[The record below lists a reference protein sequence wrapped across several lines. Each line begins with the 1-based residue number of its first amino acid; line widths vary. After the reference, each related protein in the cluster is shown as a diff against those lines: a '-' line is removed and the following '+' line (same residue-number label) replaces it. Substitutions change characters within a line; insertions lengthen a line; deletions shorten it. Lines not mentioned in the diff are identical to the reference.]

1 MFVCWRR
8 VGNLGYQYI
17 GKVQTQKSGTY
28 QHLHTVLDQ
37 SRKWNSI
44 NLVNLR
50 VRCSLYGMASEP
62 TTAGATSARRS
73 KREARANQRKTD
85 AQRYVVC
92 GDAMVLFTQCI
103 EKSDAEVMARYTLET
118 GAGLAVR
125 PKNQHA
131 IRIQVRARS
140 LHVSTLIRLTGS
152 L

>member
-1 MFVCWRR
+1 
-8 VGNLGYQYI
+8 
-17 GKVQTQKSGTY
+17 
-28 QHLHTVLDQ
+28 
-37 SRKWNSI
+37 
-44 NLVNLR
+44 
-50 VRCSLYGMASEP
+50 MASEP

-131 IRIQVRARS
+131 IRIQVGARF
-140 LHVSTLIRLTGS
+140 LHVSSLIPLTGS